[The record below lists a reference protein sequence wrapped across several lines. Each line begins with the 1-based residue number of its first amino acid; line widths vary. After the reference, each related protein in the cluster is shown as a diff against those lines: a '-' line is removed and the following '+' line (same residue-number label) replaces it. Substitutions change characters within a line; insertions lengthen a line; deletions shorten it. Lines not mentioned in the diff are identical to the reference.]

1 MSNKVKISKKGFLT
15 QFPWSLGPVGT
26 VLTIPESHTAVNV
39 ATGNVW
45 MEFTGTED
53 YDRRGYAFLEKMNFE
68 NAPKTPEYNYK
79 YYLTTWNNTAMIQ
92 TGHSQGKSTEDERK
106 VLANTLFYLKQ
117 LTKKTEILDNSA
129 RDIADPNKPA
139 NISTA
144 VNEDNTTSIRFRR
157 PEDNGSTYE
166 YYVKGLDGDR
176 EFTSDTKSATI
187 TTGVKKYKYQVV
199 EGSADPVEG
208 GWREV
213 ETTGENE
220 NINIGDIDYTGTPK
234 YIHIKS
240 VDGAGNES
248 EVYTQKLE
256 KPTNQEIEITKEIVN
271 LKSEY
276 KIGDR
281 VTYKVKAR
289 IKENATNKGKITNV
303 NIVDT
308 YNSNY
313 LRLVNGSIVKDNNT
327 VVNTDEIGKIK
338 TTINE
343 LVYGNIKEIRY
354 DMEVLN
360 TANR

>member
-1 MSNKVKISKKGFLT
+1 MYIILQILVLENQKI
-15 QFPWSLGPVGT
+15 
-26 VLTIPESHTAVNV
+26 I
-39 ATGNVW
+39 
-45 MEFTGTED
+45 
-53 YDRRGYAFLEKMNFE
+53 
-68 NAPKTPEYNYK
+68 
-79 YYLTTWNNTAMIQ
+79 
-92 TGHSQGKSTEDERK
+92 
-106 VLANTLFYLKQ
+106 
-117 LTKKTEILDNSA
+117 
-129 RDIADPNKPA
+129 
-139 NISTA
+139 
-144 VNEDNTTSIRFRR
+144 
-157 PEDNGSTYE
+157 GSTYE

-176 EFTSDTKSATI
+176 EFTSETKSATI

-199 EGSADPVEG
+199 EGTADFVEG
-208 GWREV
+208 GWTEV

-220 NINIGDIDYTGTPK
+220 NINIGDINYTGTPK

-248 EVYTQKLE
+248 ELYTQKLE
-256 KPTNQEIEITKEIVN
+256 KPINQEIEITKEIVN
-271 LKSEY
+271 PKNEY

-281 VTYKVKAR
+281 VTYNVKAK

-343 LVYGNIKEIRY
+343 LVYGKIKEIRY

>member
-1 MSNKVKISKKGFLT
+1 MQIILQILVLENQKI
-15 QFPWSLGPVGT
+15 
-26 VLTIPESHTAVNV
+26 I
-39 ATGNVW
+39 
-45 MEFTGTED
+45 
-53 YDRRGYAFLEKMNFE
+53 
-68 NAPKTPEYNYK
+68 
-79 YYLTTWNNTAMIQ
+79 
-92 TGHSQGKSTEDERK
+92 
-106 VLANTLFYLKQ
+106 
-117 LTKKTEILDNSA
+117 
-129 RDIADPNKPA
+129 
-139 NISTA
+139 
-144 VNEDNTTSIRFRR
+144 
-157 PEDNGSTYE
+157 GSTYE

-176 EFTSDTKSATI
+176 EFTSETKSATI

-199 EGSADPVEG
+199 EGSADPAED

-220 NINIGDIDYTGTPK
+220 SINIGDINYTGTPK
-234 YIHIKS
+234 YIYIKS

-248 EVYTQKLE
+248 EIYTQKLE

-271 LKSEY
+271 PKNEY

-281 VTYKVKAR
+281 VTYKVKAK

-313 LRLVNGSIVKDNNT
+313 LRLVNGSIVKDNNI

-360 TANR
+360 AANR

>member
-1 MSNKVKISKKGFLT
+1 MQIIVQILVLENQKI
-15 QFPWSLGPVGT
+15 
-26 VLTIPESHTAVNV
+26 I
-39 ATGNVW
+39 
-45 MEFTGTED
+45 
-53 YDRRGYAFLEKMNFE
+53 
-68 NAPKTPEYNYK
+68 
-79 YYLTTWNNTAMIQ
+79 
-92 TGHSQGKSTEDERK
+92 
-106 VLANTLFYLKQ
+106 
-117 LTKKTEILDNSA
+117 
-129 RDIADPNKPA
+129 
-139 NISTA
+139 
-144 VNEDNTTSIRFRR
+144 
-157 PEDNGSTYE
+157 GSTYE

-176 EFTSDTKSATI
+176 EFTSETKSATI

-199 EGSADPVEG
+199 EETADPVEG

-220 NINIGDIDYTGTPK
+220 NINIGDINYTGTPK

-248 EVYTQKLE
+248 EIYTQKLE
-256 KPTNQEIEITKEIVN
+256 KPTNQEIEITKEVVN
-271 LKSEY
+271 PKNEY

-281 VTYKVKAR
+281 VTYNVKAK

-308 YNSNY
+308 YNNNY

-327 VVNTDEIGKIK
+327 VVNTDEVGKIK

-343 LVYGNIKEIRY
+343 LVYGKIKEIRY

>member
-1 MSNKVKISKKGFLT
+1 MLVLENQKI
-15 QFPWSLGPVGT
+15 
-26 VLTIPESHTAVNV
+26 I
-39 ATGNVW
+39 
-45 MEFTGTED
+45 
-53 YDRRGYAFLEKMNFE
+53 
-68 NAPKTPEYNYK
+68 
-79 YYLTTWNNTAMIQ
+79 
-92 TGHSQGKSTEDERK
+92 
-106 VLANTLFYLKQ
+106 
-117 LTKKTEILDNSA
+117 
-129 RDIADPNKPA
+129 
-139 NISTA
+139 
-144 VNEDNTTSIRFRR
+144 
-157 PEDNGSTYE
+157 GSTYE

-176 EFTSDTKSATI
+176 EFTSETKSATI
-187 TTGVKKYKYQVV
+187 TTGVKKYKYIVNESEDIL
-199 EGSADPVEG
+199 EGDLWKEA
-208 GWREV
+208 
-213 ETTGENE
+213 TTIGENE
-220 NINIGDIDYTGTPK
+220 NINIGDINYTGTPK

-271 LKSEY
+271 PKNEY

-281 VTYKVKAR
+281 VTYKVKVR
-289 IKENATNKGKITNV
+289 IKENETNKGKITNV

-327 VVNTDEIGKIK
+327 VVNTDEVGKIK

-343 LVYGNIKEIRY
+343 LVYGKIKEIRY

>member
-1 MSNKVKISKKGFLT
+1 
-15 QFPWSLGPVGT
+15 
-26 VLTIPESHTAVNV
+26 
-39 ATGNVW
+39 
-45 MEFTGTED
+45 MEFVEGDYWNDPALMTETEA
-53 YDRRGYAFLEKMNFE
+53 RQNISAELNH
-68 NAPKTPEYNYK
+68 K

-92 TGHSQGKSTEDERK
+92 TGHSNGQSTEDERK

-117 LTKKTEILDNSA
+117 LTHKTEILDNSA

-144 VNEDNTTSIRFRR
+144 VNEDNTTNIRFRR

-176 EFTSDTKSATI
+176 EFTSETKSATI

-199 EGSADPVEG
+199 EGTADFVEG
-208 GWREV
+208 GWTEV

-220 NINIGDIDYTGTPK
+220 NINIGDINYTGTPK

-271 LKSEY
+271 PKNEY

-281 VTYKVKAR
+281 VTYKVKAK

-327 VVNTDEIGKIK
+327 VVNTDEVGKIK

-343 LVYGNIKEIRY
+343 LVYGKIKEIRY
-354 DMEVLN
+354 DMEILN

>member
-1 MSNKVKISKKGFLT
+1 MKIIQQIL
-15 QFPWSLGPVGT
+15 
-26 VLTIPESHTAVNV
+26 VL
-39 ATGNVW
+39 
-45 MEFTGTED
+45 ED
-53 YDRRGYAFLEKMNFE
+53 QK
-68 NAPKTPEYNYK
+68 
-79 YYLTTWNNTAMIQ
+79 I
-92 TGHSQGKSTEDERK
+92 
-106 VLANTLFYLKQ
+106 
-117 LTKKTEILDNSA
+117 I
-129 RDIADPNKPA
+129 
-139 NISTA
+139 
-144 VNEDNTTSIRFRR
+144 
-157 PEDNGSTYE
+157 GSTYQ
-166 YYVKGLDGDR
+166 YYVKGLDGSR

-187 TTGVKKYKYQVV
+187 TTGVKKYKYIVNESEDIL
-199 EGSADPVEG
+199 EGDS
-208 GWREV
+208 WTEV

-220 NINIGDIDYTGTPK
+220 NINIGDINYTGTPK

-248 EVYTQKLE
+248 EIYTQKLE

-271 LKSEY
+271 PKNEY

-281 VTYKVKAR
+281 VTYNVKAK
-289 IKENATNKGKITNV
+289 IKENITNKGKITNV

-308 YNSNY
+308 YNNNY

-360 TANR
+360 AANR